1 MARVFPSSDHA
12 KQQKVFVKG
21 QRASFEN
28 ILHVNRMKE
37 LEQKDSFVNL
47 LYRDTFLWLPDFRHP
62 HPHDRNPNGSISQES
77 PYKAQTQVRSI
88 IRLVLNGDDKIIIV
102 ASNRNSFKVLQ
113 FHVKCW

>member
-21 QRASFEN
+21 PRASFEN

-47 LYRDTFLWLPDFRHP
+47 LYRDTFLCCQ
-62 HPHDRNPNGSISQES
+62 IS
-77 PYKAQTQVRSI
+77 TI
-88 IRLVLNGDDKIIIV
+88 LTLMIRI
-102 ASNRNSFKVLQ
+102 
-113 FHVKCW
+113 